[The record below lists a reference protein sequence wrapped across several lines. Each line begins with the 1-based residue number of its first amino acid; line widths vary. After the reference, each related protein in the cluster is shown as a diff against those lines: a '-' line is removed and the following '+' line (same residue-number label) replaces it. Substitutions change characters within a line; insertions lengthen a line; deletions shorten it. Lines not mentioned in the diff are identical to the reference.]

1 MRNFRPPF
9 ANMTARLN
17 FCQTPRVTL
26 AKAATRVMVTLF
38 MNSSRFL
45 VPLCLVGL
53 LAGCNRPPEPP
64 PAAPPTPPPAAPPAP
79 PAPPAKPKITKAD
92 DLPRHTYPVDGTVMD
107 ILNNDVKFNTLAEAV
122 YTNIK
127 KDLADYDI
135 EDKTTLKRL
144 KSQLL
149 VIDLVQN
156 RNEEA
161 RQIIN
166 ELKDLE
172 DKPSLK
178 LTTGLMAL
186 TRLDIEDKLGT
197 KNFSDPAFQ
206 KAFQEELTKRA
217 MALPYGV
224 VQDELKSIKAGA
236 ELESRNL
243 ILGGIQS
250 EIEPTVAKTHSLDD
264 DLAAGVIGARSS
276 LNIFIPL
283 EKPINAAMTTTIK
296 AHNVAKHD
304 IWKER
309 DVTLTKDDKLTPV
322 VIGIWDSG
330 VDPKDYPHK
339 MFVDPASKDDPN
351 GIAFDLHSNQ
361 VHGDLY
367 PLGADAKRVP
377 ELRSQIK
384 GELDLEANVE
394 SPEAATLMAK
404 MKKLP
409 PADVKKFEEDIELF
423 ANYIH
428 GTHVAGIASK
438 GNPAA
443 QLLVGRLTFDYH
455 IIPEKPTVEQA
466 HKDVA
471 ADQATVDYFKAHN
484 VRVVNMSWGGS
495 LSDVEDALEKNGVG
509 DATERKKEAREIFDI
524 GRDGLLAALKSAPDI
539 LFITAAGN
547 SDNDVNFDEVI
558 PSSFDLPNM
567 ITVGAVDAAG
577 DETSFTSFGK
587 NVAAYADGF
596 EVESP
601 IPGGTTLKLSG
612 TSMASP
618 EVTNLAAKLFALD
631 STLKPADV
639 IDLIRQGLE
648 PSKSDPRIQLINPK
662 KSVELL
668 KSKAKNP
675 S

>member
-1 MRNFRPPF
+1 MNNFRPPF
-9 ANMTARLN
+9 ADMTARLN
-17 FCQTPRVTL
+17 FCQTPRVAL

-45 VPLCLVGL
+45 VPLCLAAL
-53 LAGCNRPPEPP
+53 LAGCSRPPEP
-64 PAAPPTPPPAAPPAP
+64 PPTPPPAAPPAP

-107 ILNNDVKFNTLAEAV
+107 ILNNDVKFNTLAEDV

-127 KDLADYDI
+127 KDLTDYDI

-283 EKPINAAMTTTIK
+283 EKPINAAMTATIK

-309 DVTLTKDDKLTPV
+309 DVTLSKTDKLTPV

-339 MFVDPASKDDPN
+339 MFVDPTSKDDPN

-558 PSSFDLPNM
+558 PSSFDLPNL
-567 ITVGAVDAAG
+567 ITIGAVDAAG